1 MFTPPGALRWAE
13 YEAPDSAATGA
24 LPSYEEAVGSGD
36 PADPRDPCFPPPY
49 ESLFGRAV
57 ESVGVFSRDPSPDR
71 SQDGGDVRVPG
82 LGDRTVLEALDR
94 DFKWTSASVGV
105 SVAVLVVLILVIII
119 VVFPRDTG
127 H

>member
-1 MFTPPGALRWAE
+1 MFTPPGTLRWCDHE
-13 YEAPDSAATGA
+13 TLDSAPAVA

-36 PADPRDPCFPPPY
+36 PVDPRDPCLPPPY

-57 ESVGVFSRDPSPDR
+57 GASGVFSRDPSPDR
-71 SQDGGDVRVPG
+71 SQDGEDVRVSR